1 MKDREFVRAAKT
13 LVWML
18 VLLTG
23 VNCSWAGTYS
33 VTDLGVLT
41 DLSGRTDAKPNGIN
55 NAGLV
60 AGANVVSDAYRA
72 VLYGGAWTNLGTLG
86 GTESLGGGLNASNQ
100 VIGSAL
106 TASGET
112 HAFIWTPGGTDGVAG
127 NPQMKDLGT
136 LGGSNSQADGINRSS
151 QITGYSD
158 VSVTGKVQEHAFLY
172 TGGTMND
179 IGKLLSGLPNSFGYG
194 INNSGHVAGTAY
206 NAGYSQPHAF
216 FYNGTTAVDIGSLGG
231 LGATALGINDGDR
244 IVGYYD
250 TANSASHAFQYFGGT
265 MTDLGTLGGDYS
277 YGIGIN
283 NSNVVVGGSYMDVN
297 NSIYRAFI
305 WTNNALANLNNLLD
319 ASGAGWT
326 LVEARAINDAG
337 QIVGTATHGG
347 VNHAFLLTPSVTGL
361 SAPTITAA
369 SLSGPDVIISFTT
382 VSTATYGLQTSD
394 MVPSNTWSNV
404 VTGVHGTG
412 STVSATNF
420 GGAGL
425 SRRFY
430 RVNAPSP

>member
-1 MKDREFVRAAKT
+1 MKQRDIVWAAKAFAW
-13 LVWML
+13 LLM
-18 VLLTG
+18 LLTG
-23 VNCSWAGTYS
+23 ANCSRAGTYS

-55 NAGLV
+55 AAGFV
-60 AGANVVSDAYRA
+60 AGANVVSGAYRA
-72 VLYGGAWTNLGTLG
+72 VLYSGAWTNLGTLG
-86 GTESLGGGLNASNQ
+86 GAESLGSGLNASNQ
-100 VIGSAL
+100 VIGSAS
-106 TASGET
+106 TTSGET
-112 HAFIWTPGGTDGVAG
+112 HAFLWTPGGTDGVAD

-136 LGGSNSQADGINRSS
+136 LGVSASQADGINRFS
-151 QITGYSD
+151 QVTGYSD
-158 VSVTGKVQEHAFLY
+158 VSVAGKVQQHAFLY

-194 INNSGHVAGTAY
+194 INASGHVTGTAY
-206 NAGYSQPHAF
+206 NANYSQPHAF

-231 LGATALGINDGDR
+231 LGATALGINDGDH

-250 TANSASHAFQYFGGT
+250 TTNSTSHAFHYFGGT

-283 NSNVVVGGSYMDVN
+283 NSNVVVGGSFVDVN

-305 WTNNALANLNNLLD
+305 WSNNALADLNNLLD

-361 SAPTITAA
+361 PAPTITGAG
-369 SLSGPDVIISFTT
+369 LSGPDVIISFTT
-382 VSTATYGLQTSD
+382 ISTATYALQTSD
-394 MVPSNTWSNV
+394 AVPSNTWSNV
-404 VTGVHGTG
+404 LTGVLGTG
-412 STVSATNF
+412 STVSVTNL

-430 RVNAPSP
+430 RVSASSL